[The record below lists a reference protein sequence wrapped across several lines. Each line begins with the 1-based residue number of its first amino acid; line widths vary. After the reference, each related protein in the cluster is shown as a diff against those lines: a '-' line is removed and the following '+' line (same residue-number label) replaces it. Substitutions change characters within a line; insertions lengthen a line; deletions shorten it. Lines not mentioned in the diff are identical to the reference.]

1 MKLMRNWK
9 LGATTFIFC
18 AGLNCLPN
26 VAHAQ
31 TAVAT
36 ATPAV
41 AATSSKSALDD
52 FESVYFGDIDIT
64 DLFDDFFK
72 TKTLLELDNAVAAL
86 PKDAKVYN
94 KRGDHFYRKN
104 QYDKALADYRKA
116 ASLDAANARSHT
128 GMAGVYKA
136 QKNFVKALSEY
147 EKAAALEPKSIWH
160 HIGMAELYAEQNN
173 VAKALA
179 EYGIAVVLDAPSTYA
194 LRMRGDYFMKLGR
207 DAEALADYNKAVMLQ
222 PTNTST
228 YLDRARFFRSRNQLD
243 KALLDYNKMVEIGPK
258 TVFHLQQWQGE
269 LLNEMKR
276 YQDAIGSF
284 TKALAIEPKNAEALD
299 GLGIAYTGT
308 ASYQLAID
316 SFDEAIAL
324 APYVATYYANRG
336 LTHVKLKAWTAA
348 QTDLD
353 RSIALNPKLGT
364 PYLYRALL
372 TLEQEKTSTLPAKA
386 RDSAILDIV
395 QALQLDAT
403 LVDSVYDFADE
414 YSKSFLYRGKGI
426 ALMMGVVQALPRD
439 VNAPIKLGDLQVAN
453 YQSADA
459 VVSYTRALQ
468 IDAKSTSA
476 LSGRAK
482 AYFGKAKPYNDA
494 GFALAVADWKSYLV
508 LKPNDIDAMQQMG
521 IGQYNALQTADG
533 ISTFRKLVKT
543 NNGNAYAHL
552 MLGLGSAIQGD
563 KTAATTEVKTYIS
576 KATPDEVSQ
585 AKSNFGNAKTH
596 YPTNEVLKTMYDLIP
611 SKTQTTDDD
620 EDPIYYV

>member
-94 KRGDHFYRKN
+94 KRGDHFYREN

-160 HIGMAELYAEQNN
+160 HISMAELYAEQNN

-179 EYGIAVVLDAPSTYA
+179 EYGIAVVLDAPDTYGLA
-194 LRMRGDYFMKLGR
+194 YRAGYFEELGR
-207 DAEALADYNKAVMLQ
+207 NAEALADYNKVVALE
-222 PTNTST
+222 PTKTWGYSS
-228 YLDRARFFRSRNQLD
+228 RARFYESKKQWD
-243 KALLDYNKMVEIGPK
+243 KALLDYNKLVELKPK
-258 TVFHLQQWQGE
+258 DYDFRLGQGGM
-269 LLNEMKR
+269 LHRLKQ
-276 YQDAIGSF
+276 YDAAIGSF
-284 TKALAIEPKNAEALD
+284 IKALVIDPKRSSALNA
-299 GLGIAYTGT
+299 LGMTYSATK
-308 ASYQLAID
+308 SYDLAKTR
-316 SFDEAIAL
+316 FDEAIAL
-324 APYVATYYANRG
+324 APNVATYYANRG

-468 IDAKSTSA
+468 IDAKSTAA

-552 MLGLGSAIQGD
+552 MLGLGLAIQGD